1 MALEINAVRRERT
14 SNEKSAKAFILLA
27 VSNLLLFLFLLLYAK
42 DLFPLA
48 KHVHVHG
55 REEGDVEQ
63 HGDEDEER
71 EAEAGV
77 ESVGEV
83 EAEEVPL
90 VGVLQPRQLAQQL
103 PRHAGGVG
111 HDEECVPG

>member
-1 MALEINAVRRERT
+1 MRRVQNA
-14 SNEKSAKAFILLA
+14 KSFIFVT
-27 VSNLLLFLFLLLYAK
+27 VSNLPLFLFLLLYAK
-42 DLFPLA
+42 DLFPLP

-55 REEGDVEQ
+55 WEEGDVEQ